1 MKYLHVLLI
10 ALILSNL
17 CSSVNAAQPTKPN
30 IIFILAD
37 DAGIGD
43 FSAYGCKYG
52 KTPNIDRLASEG
64 MRFTSAYSGNA
75 VCAPSRCSLMTGLHP
90 GHAAVRANAMA
101 SSDNYQALPAG
112 QATVAQVLHDAGY
125 ATGGFGKWGLGNVG
139 EISVPEKVGF
149 DVFFGYY
156 DQGKAHNY
164 FPDSLL
170 RNSVEVPLH
179 QSGKNTWDDY
189 SATRIATETISFIEQ
204 NKDRP
209 FFCYAAWTLPHK
221 NYVIPNNAPYGG
233 ESWTQTTKNYAA
245 MVGLVDKDVGRV
257 MQKLKELHLD
267 DNTLVIF
274 ASDNGANKEFITP
287 LGSTGGYRGF
297 KRMLY
302 EGGIRTPFIAR
313 WPSKIAPS
321 TTSDVLTTFID
332 FLPTA
337 SAVAGTAA
345 PKGIDGIS
353 ILPTLLG
360 QPQTEKHEQ
369 LYFEIYEPIFQQSLR
384 MGNWKGYRKGTAD
397 PLELYDLKTDPKE
410 ETNLAAQHPGTV
422 KQIEDAMAKA
432 HTPSP
437 HYDTPAHGGKRK
449 GKNAAGDTGASLQDL
464 IGDVK

>member
-1 MKYLHVLLI
+1 MKYFPLLLVV
-10 ALILSNL
+10 LILGAFGESTQ
-17 CSSVNAAQPTKPN
+17 AANPAKPN

-52 KTPNIDRLASEG
+52 KTPNIDRLATEG

-90 GHAAVRANAMA
+90 GHAAVRANAGA
-101 SSDNYQALPAG
+101 STDRYQSLPAG
-112 QATVAQVLHDAGY
+112 QLTVAQALHDAGY

-139 EISVPEKVGF
+139 QISVPEKVGF

-170 RNSVEVPLH
+170 RNSVEVPIN
-179 QSGKNTWDDY
+179 QSSKKSWEDY
-189 SATRIATETISFIEQ
+189 SATRIANETINFIVQ

-209 FFCYAAWTLPHK
+209 FFCFAAWTPPHA
-221 NYVIPNNAPYGG
+221 NYVIPDDAPYGNK
-233 ESWTQTTKNYAA
+233 SWPQAAKNYAA

-257 MQKLKELHLD
+257 MEKLKELHLD

-274 ASDNGANKEFITP
+274 ASDNGANKEFIES

-302 EGGIRTPFIAR
+302 EGGIRTPLIAR
-313 WPSKIAPS
+313 WPGKISPGS
-321 TTSDVLTTFID
+321 TSDVLTTFID

-337 SAVAGTAA
+337 AAVAGAPV
-345 PKGIDGIS
+345 PKGIDGLS

-369 LYFEIYEPIFQQSLR
+369 LYFEIYEPMFQQSLR

-397 PLELYDLKTDPKE
+397 PLELYDLKNDPKE
-410 ETNLAAQHPGTV
+410 KMNVAANHPDIV
-422 KQIEDAMAKA
+422 AKIQDAMSKA
-432 HTPSP
+432 HSPSP
-437 HYDTPAHGGKRK
+437 HYKTPAHGGKGK
-449 GKNAAGDTGASLQDL
+449 GKKESANTGASLQELLD
-464 IGDVK
+464 DVK